1 MNPSREDKKC
11 FSAVGVAGVIVSLV
25 ATFHAAVGDYLVVAF
40 YSEANWFHFS
50 IAVCK
55 TVAWV
60 YVYMAAPKANR
71 AVVRIAITCNKGAAL
86 RAGKVFFG
94 TSELTH
100 SLLYIVSTPIMQEK
114 SPALSG
120 DSSNCV
126 MTPFRMR

>member
-1 MNPSREDKKC
+1 M
-11 FSAVGVAGVIVSLV
+11 IVSLV
-25 ATFHAAVGDYLVVAF
+25 ATFHTAVGDYLVVAL

-60 YVYMAAPKANR
+60 HVYMAAPKANR
-71 AVVRIAITCNKGAAL
+71 AVVRITITRHKGAAL

-94 TSELTH
+94 SSELTH

-120 DSSNCV
+120 DFSNDV
-126 MTPFRMR
+126 TTPFRMR